1 MDLKEHIKQHFYLNR
16 DVRKNGGG
24 CKKLNIIQKY
34 FPTGLE
40 KLVDV
45 GCGHN
50 WYKKN
55 YPNLW
60 GFDFVYYKTADEIIS
75 IEDATFDKNSV
86 DGVIAFGALH
96 GEKEDIESELLKII
110 SWVKPDGYL
119 ILMGQKNIIDYNY
132 FIKDPVSWNNKTINR
147 YTEKYNLA
155 LEHIQPIENKNKD
168 RNIWV
173 WKKL

>member
-1 MDLKEHIKQHFYLNR
+1 MDLKAHIKKHFYQNR
-16 DVRKNGGG
+16 DTKKNGADP
-24 CKKLNIIQKY
+24 KKFKIIQKY

-40 KLVDV
+40 KLIDV
-45 GCGHN
+45 GCAHN
-50 WYKKN
+50 GYKKN

-75 IEDATFDKNSV
+75 IEDATFDEKSV
-86 DGVIAFGALH
+86 DGVLAFGALH

-110 SWVKPDGYL
+110 SWVKPGGYL
-119 ILMGQKNIIDYNY
+119 ILMGQERVIDYNC
-132 FIKDPVSWNNKTINR
+132 FVKTPVSWNKNTINR
-147 YTEKYNLA
+147 YTKKYNLA
-155 LEHIQPIENKNKD
+155 LEHIQLIENKNKD